1 MQLKPTTSRNIDL
14 NNANTT
20 MEDASLKNLTQS
32 RYAILQYLSSLSA
45 TSSFD
50 DEENGEW
57 NEEGED
63 GEWSDDDF
71 NDDMGYEQYDSDD
84 YQSPDSEYEE

>member
-1 MQLKPTTSRNIDL
+1 MQLKPTTSRDINLNNIDTIIAD
-14 NNANTT
+14 N
-20 MEDASLKNLTQS
+20 SLKNLTKS
-32 RYAILQYLSSLSA
+32 RYVILLENLSA

-63 GEWSDDDF
+63 GEWSDDEF

-84 YQSPDSEYEE
+84 YQSPDS